1 MIRVLIVDD
10 QDLIRESLEIMLNTR
25 EDIRVVGKASEGEE
39 ALVLFRELKPD
50 VILMDIRMP
59 GLDGIECIRCIKD
72 ESIETSIIVLT
83 TFDDD
88 EYVFRSI
95 KNGASGYLLKSLS
108 SSELADAIRTV
119 HAGGGFINSDIT
131 TKVLKFFS
139 DMARTQNTE
148 NNHSQILSTLQNN
161 EKRIIDL
168 IGRGMSNKEI
178 SRIMNLSDGTVRN
191 YISSVLQKL
200 DLRDRTQIAIF
211 AIQNGMTLPY
221 EV

>member
-211 AIQNGMTLPY
+211 AIQNGMALPY